1 MRVAAAAALGVFG
14 GLAVTTLFGA
24 FTASALSGDTG
35 GYVLDLVAGAPAW
48 YVLPILLIGLA
59 GSVGQGAINLYAT
72 GLDMESLV
80 PRLKR
85 AQATLI
91 TTLAATGLV
100 FLGTFVLDAVDSIT
114 ALSLVLN
121 ALAAPWAA
129 VLLVGLI
136 KSRGRYH
143 AHDLQRF
150 NEGRTGGR
158 TGSRA
163 AGTGAPRQRGRRA
176 RRSAC

>member
-1 MRVAAAAALGVFG
+1 
-14 GLAVTTLFGA
+14 
-24 FTASALSGDTG
+24 
-35 GYVLDLVAGAPAW
+35 VLDLVAGAPAW
-48 YVLPILLIGLA
+48 YVLPILLTGRA
-59 GSVGQGAINLYAT
+59 GSVGQGAINVYAT

-100 FLGTFVLDAVDSIT
+100 FLGTF

-143 AHDLQRF
+143 ARDLQMF

-158 TGSRA
+158 YWFTRGWNLRATAAWA
-163 AGTGAPRQRGRRA
+163 AGAAFGLLTVNTTLYAGPLAHLAGGVDLSLAGSSLIAAAGYAIASHR
-176 RRSAC
+176 

>member
-1 MRVAAAAALGVFG
+1 
-14 GLAVTTLFGA
+14 
-24 FTASALSGDTG
+24 
-35 GYVLDLVAGAPAW
+35 
-48 YVLPILLIGLA
+48 VLPILLTGLA

-72 GLDMESLV
+72 GLDMASLV

-100 FLGTFVLDAVDSIT
+100 FLGTF

-136 KSRGRYH
+136 KSRGRLRDREPPMIDPLTRWA
-143 AHDLQRF
+143 AH
-150 NEGRTGGR
+150 G
-158 TGSRA
+158 
-163 AGTGAPRQRGRRA
+163 
-176 RRSAC
+176 

>member
-1 MRVAAAAALGVFG
+1 
-14 GLAVTTLFGA
+14 
-24 FTASALSGDTG
+24 
-35 GYVLDLVAGAPAW
+35 
-48 YVLPILLIGLA
+48 
-59 GSVGQGAINLYAT
+59 
-72 GLDMESLV
+72 MESLV

-100 FLGTFVLDAVDSIT
+100 FLGTF

-121 ALAAPWAA
+121 ALPAPWAA

-143 AHDLQRF
+143 ARDLQMFTRAAPA
-150 NEGRTGGR
+150 GA

-163 AGTGAPRQRGRRA
+163 AGTSAPRQRGRRA
-176 RRSAC
+176 RRSGC